1 MAEVKWKYNKAGEPV
16 GPEEKYTSGVHEY
29 PTERECE
36 HLYFYRLH
44 RDGGR
49 GDLPYFYDI
58 EVDEENLTVR
68 TWHGKP
74 GKFMTKNHPKKF
86 ESSKELRK
94 QVKTYVNGRR
104 TIAGGPFT
112 SHTESS
118 RLALPENTATA
129 ATAGGRKRA
138 RLQ

>member
-29 PTERECE
+29 PKERECE

-74 GKFMTKNHPKKF
+74 GKFMTKNHPKKY
-86 ESSKELRK
+86 ESPKELRK
-94 QVKTYVNGRR
+94 QVKFITQIVPIVILLVIAVIIGAIIFSIFMAIFNMTSGLRR
-104 TIAGGPFT
+104 GV
-112 SHTESS
+112 S
-118 RLALPENTATA
+118 
-129 ATAGGRKRA
+129 
-138 RLQ
+138 